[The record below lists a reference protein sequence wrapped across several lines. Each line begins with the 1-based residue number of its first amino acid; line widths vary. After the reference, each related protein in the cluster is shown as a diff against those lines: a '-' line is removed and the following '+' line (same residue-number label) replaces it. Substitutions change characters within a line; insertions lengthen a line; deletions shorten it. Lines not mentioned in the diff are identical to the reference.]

1 MKKYLY
7 ATTAIVGV
15 GLAATSAQAEEGVKI
30 GLSGFMNTYY
40 GISSRDGGD
49 DSGNTAD
56 LDQSHFQD
64 ATINFIGS
72 TTLDNGIEVGVR
84 FELESFGHPQDEQFM
99 WFKGSF
105 GEINLG
111 GTNSAGY
118 RMAFA
123 ASGNLYTAGV
133 PINTG
138 WVNTF
143 IPAPTNQTT
152 SFRRP
157 SLSTFIDTH
166 NDHNT
171 VSYFSPRISG
181 FQFGASWTPEAVNKN
196 PAAGPNSTA
205 NGQFGPVNEDL
216 DYNNALSVGV
226 NYVQSFNGFDV
237 ALAGAYNRAS
247 APDNAIVADT
257 TEDDDLQQYMAGIN
271 LGYAGFVIGANYAGQ
286 DSEDSP
292 GEVANDGD
300 AYSFGV
306 GYTTG
311 PWSLAV
317 NSFFSEVEGS
327 AANNG
332 EDEQTSVVGGID
344 YALGP
349 GITVSGSIL
358 YTDWEEEGG
367 DDLDAV
373 AGIFGTTVTF

>member
-15 GLAATSAQAEEGVKI
+15 GLAATSAQAEEGIKI
-30 GLSGFMNTYY
+30 GLSGHMNTYY
-40 GISSRDGGD
+40 GISSRDGSD
-49 DSGNTAD
+49 DAPGAAD
-56 LDQSHFQD
+56 QDQSHFQD

-123 ASGNLYTAGV
+123 SSGHLYTAGI

-143 IPAPTNQTT
+143 IPSPTGQTT
-152 SFRRP
+152 SFRKP
-157 SLSTFIDTH
+157 SLSTFLDTH

-181 FQFGASWTPEAVNKN
+181 FQFGASWTPEAGTNT
-196 PAAGPNSTA
+196 GGESTA
-205 NGQFGPVNEDL
+205 AGQFGPVNEQTQ
-216 DYNNALSVGV
+216 YNNALSVGA
-226 NYVQSFNGFDV
+226 NFVQSFSGFDV
-237 ALAGAYNRAS
+237 ALNAGYNMAN
-247 APDNAIVADT
+247 APDNPVT
-257 TEDDDLQQYMAGIN
+257 PGNDDDLQQYMAGAQV
-271 LGYAGFVIGANYAGQ
+271 GYMGFVVGANYANQ
-286 DSEDSP
+286 DSEDAS
-292 GEVANDGD
+292 GYEANDGD
-300 AYSFGV
+300 AWSVGA

-317 NSFFSEVEGS
+317 NAFFSEVEGS
-327 AANNG
+327 TANNA
-332 EDEQTSVVGGID
+332 EDKQTSVRGGID

-349 GITVSGSIL
+349 GITVSGSLL

-367 DDLDAV
+367 ADLDAV
-373 AGIFGTTVTF
+373 AGILGTTVTF